1 MTDNDATQTR
11 QDDATKQLRAML
23 DEFIHDLEDLD
34 IWLDNPASEMTLGE
48 YEHARKKL
56 VESCTE
62 QIAATVTQDLFIHK
76 SGMNEQTCT
85 VESMHGY
92 TDAHVS
98 TRYFVELSCH
108 TIDDWGDSKPPVFCP
123 YCGRKVIDQDARD
136 LRDAIATDDGKR
148 YSMQEVM
155 DLMEGE

>member
-11 QDDATKQLRAML
+11 QDDAVK
-23 DEFIHDLEDLD
+23 
-34 IWLDNPASEMTLGE
+34 S
-48 YEHARKKL
+48 
-56 VESCTE
+56 
-62 QIAATVTQDLFIHK
+62 IAATVTHDSFIHE

-85 VESMHGY
+85 VESMHGF

-108 TIDDWGDSKPPVFCP
+108 TIDDWGDSEPPKFCP

-136 LRDAIATDDGKR
+136 LSNAIASDDGKR

-155 DLMEGE
+155 DLMECE